1 MLFGAIFCN
10 KTARNCQKK
19 NPYQV
24 RLDKGLWRNGR
35 DSNPRAAHHGNTI
48 SSRARYDHFDTIP
61 KCLFHQLIYYITK
74 NAF

>member
-1 MLFGAIFCN
+1 MIETQIFTKCRTSVELLSN
-10 KTARNCQKK
+10 HEKMKLSCQKK

-48 SSRARYDHFDTIP
+48 SSFMDI
-61 KCLFHQLIYYITK
+61 KSL
-74 NAF
+74 